1 MMLTSK
7 HLPASTCTMIIL
19 YNDGS
24 LKTSTGCIDPTC
36 SLTLYTGCSKFTI
49 ETVEIIILSSVAT
62 MYAA

>member
-7 HLPASTCTMIIL
+7 HSPASTCTIIL
-19 YNDGS
+19 YDDGL

-36 SLTLYTGCSKFTI
+36 SLTLYVGCSKFTI